1 MQVSSFFRDIGNCG
15 EIFNDKCVRHL
26 ACSYYVCF
34 KTVCNGGFHVRCRQ
48 INYWSFV
55 FETLSCTI
63 CMEKYRCLQI
73 GWTRNFHHCYTLIT
87 IDNLWPHIR
96 GQVAFVHF
104 TDQKKISW
112 CRQIWKVTSPIN
124 FSFQVTC
131 RFKLEVSIT
140 LSIKFWPENF
150 GM

>member
-63 CMEKYRCLQI
+63 CMEGIYSFKVSMPTNRMNTKLSPLLHLDNNWQFMTSHSWSGGLCTFYRSKKK
-73 GWTRNFHHCYTLIT
+73 FHDVDKSEKWRHL
-87 IDNLWPHIR
+87 L
-96 GQVAFVHF
+96 
-104 TDQKKISW
+104 
-112 CRQIWKVTSPIN
+112 TS
-124 FSFQVTC
+124 V
-131 RFKLEVSIT
+131 FKWLVDSS
-140 LSIKFWPENF
+140 LKFL
-150 GM
+150 